1 MFLFKGN
8 RKYLH
13 STDIFSFFN
22 YNYKFKNIEIFFK
35 NFITTSPKIIKL
47 KSISSKMSYDALVI
61 IKNGNYTKYFVL
73 KNSKKKI
80 KLSYSY
86 DENLLYKIFKISK
99 KKVSFKGSCSIK
111 NIDLIISMIKFWHIK
126 NIGKKNWIVYRLKI
140 NGNILEKNYK
150 NITIQNIK
158 NANKKYTINSLK
170 INNKNYGYVYF
181 SIK

>member
-1 MFLFKGN
+1 
-8 RKYLH
+8 
-13 STDIFSFFN
+13 
-22 YNYKFKNIEIFFK
+22 
-35 NFITTSPKIIKL
+35 
-47 KSISSKMSYDALVI
+47 
-61 IKNGNYTKYFVL
+61 
-73 KNSKKKI
+73 
-80 KLSYSY
+80 LSYSY